1 MNEPMNPDMNPG
13 MNEDLLPFPEPC
25 ARALAAVGADPL
37 TPGEA
42 AEAHLRAC
50 AACAEARVL
59 LLAQEDAS
67 LPLAPAGYFE
77 TLPAR
82 IVRKLPAARARRQVP
97 AWVWAA
103 AAGILLSASVGGYL
117 AGRATPAPPVLQPM
131 AQQTLQPADLTGQ
144 DRALPFQDRD
154 DDLAELG
161 GLSPS
166 EMKKLVS
173 SLDPPKAGAAMHEA
187 RDGGRK

>member
-1 MNEPMNPDMNPG
+1 MNEPMNTG
-13 MNEDLLPFPEPC
+13 TNEDLILLPEPC

-42 AEAHLRAC
+42 AEAHLRTC
-50 AACAEARVL
+50 AACTEARVM
-59 LLAQEDAS
+59 LLAQEDES

-82 IVRKLPAARARRQVP
+82 IARKLPPARARRRVP
-97 AWVWAA
+97 AWIWAA
-103 AAGILLSASVGGYL
+103 AAGILLSAGLGGYL

-131 AQQTLQPADLTGQ
+131 AQQTLQPADIPGQ
-144 DRALPFQDRD
+144 DRTLPFHDRD
-154 DDLAELG
+154 EDLAELG

-166 EMKKLVS
+166 EMKALVS
-173 SLDPPKAGAAMHEA
+173 SLDPPKAGAAAHEA
-187 RDGGRK
+187 PEGGRK